1 MMQRSAFDDS
11 LPEAKNNTHALS
23 PKGSSLSS
31 ISEQGVDQS
40 VNESPDK
47 DSGELPKGWIA
58 VPSNSR
64 PGQVSYMNIFTQ
76 KRQQLKPRQIAPEAS
91 TDSSRGGTDAW
102 PRGGGRMGELLVHT
116 SVLAQTVMAPTI

>member
-1 MMQRSAFDDS
+1 MQRSAFDDS

-76 KRQQLKPRQIAPEAS
+76 KRQQLKPRQIAPEALEVCPIFPS
-91 TDSSRGGTDAW
+91 
-102 PRGGGRMGELLVHT
+102 PVLVKQLKLVFMP
-116 SVLAQTVMAPTI
+116 SAL